1 MICAE
6 CSQSFEN
13 EIDAVIQ
20 NHEPCATK
28 HGTQPTALQQLKA
41 KISEVLSEARKSV
54 YMGETTY
61 VLDVCDFEALQKLS
75 TV

>member
-6 CSQSFEN
+6 CGQSFEN

-41 KISEVLSEARKSV
+41 EIANLVQEYDRCINEPHSDYHFSDTVNKLRQLSAV
-54 YMGETTY
+54 
-61 VLDVCDFEALQKLS
+61 
-75 TV
+75 

>member
-6 CSQSFEN
+6 CGQSFEN

-28 HGTQPTALQQLKA
+28 HGTQPTDTQQLQA
-41 KISEVLSEARKSV
+41 KIAEEMYSLSGADIDMPKSV
-54 YMGETTY
+54 RLKIRKWYR
-61 VLDVCDFEALQKLS
+61 QLS
-75 TV
+75 AVQ